1 VKKEKKGDDHGS
13 HDNGSNDNKSSDNR
27 SNDNKSS
34 DNRSNDN
41 KSSDNRSND
50 NKSSDHGKKESADL
64 GSYDLSMD
72 AANCLTGRFRIAVD
86 FNVTGTV
93 PAKGTSFHVK
103 IKDLL
108 GRQIGFINL
117 KADKAGVI
125 PAKGKITLSEP
136 NQTIFFVWEGGSEG
150 RDEKAEQ
157 TAGSLEITGISL
169 FAKRSQMSSGL
180 AGFFGQSAQNRA
192 LVWTI
197 LGGMAGLLVLATI
210 RLVRRNQTL

>member
-1 VKKEKKGDDHGS
+1 MKKEKNGKDHGS
-13 HDNGSNDNKSSDNR
+13 RDNGSNDNKSNDNR
-27 SNDNKSS
+27 SNDNGS
-34 DNRSNDN
+34 RDN
-41 KSSDNRSND
+41 KSGD
-50 NKSSDHGKKESADL
+50 NKSNDHGKKESADL

-86 FNVTGTV
+86 FKVTGTV
-93 PAKGTSFHVK
+93 PPKGSSFHVK

-150 RDEKAEQ
+150 RDDKAEQ
-157 TAGSLEITGISL
+157 SAASLEITGISL
-169 FAKRSQMSSGL
+169 YAKRSQMSSGL

-192 LVWTI
+192 LIWTI
-197 LGGMAGLLVLATI
+197 LGGMGGLLVLATI
-210 RLVRRNQTL
+210 RLVRRNQTV